1 MPLYSATTRQA
12 RENLE
17 GNKFSRWHRK
27 DAVPEEADGK
37 LAFQRLRKP
46 LFTPSILPGFKMR
59 REDKLFAIG
68 SCFARGV
75 EAALLGRKMQVLSA
89 APEFASFQPSAKGL
103 AGLGCTN
110 KYNTYSIYN
119 ELRWA
124 LDPEARFP
132 RDSIV
137 DVGSGL
143 YYDPHTNPDLPLA
156 DLNET
161 LRRRSII
168 QLVSSRIAQCRVV
181 IITLG
186 LVEVWRD
193 KIANTFI
200 NTAPIHEALSS
211 HADRYEFQISD
222 FGQNL
227 TNLEQVHAL
236 LSQFGH
242 PDFHVVVTVSP
253 VPLMATFS
261 TQDVVIA
268 NTYSKSMLRAVAQEW
283 AAAHENV
290 HYFPS
295 YEIVLNSERTVIW
308 EEDLRHVRGPVVHH
322 IIGIFL
328 EHYLE

>member
-1 MPLYSATTRQA
+1 
-12 RENLE
+12 
-17 GNKFSRWHRK
+17 
-27 DAVPEEADGK
+27 
-37 LAFQRLRKP
+37 
-46 LFTPSILPGFKMR
+46 
-59 REDKLFAIG
+59 
-68 SCFARGV
+68 
-75 EAALLGRKMQVLSA
+75 
-89 APEFASFQPSAKGL
+89 
-103 AGLGCTN
+103 
-110 KYNTYSIYN
+110 
-119 ELRWA
+119 
-124 LDPEARFP
+124 
-132 RDSIV
+132 
-137 DVGSGL
+137 
-143 YYDPHTNPDLPLA
+143 
-156 DLNET
+156 
-161 LRRRSII
+161 
-168 QLVSSRIAQCRVV
+168 VV

-200 NTAPIHEALSS
+200 NTTPIPDALCS

-268 NTYSKSMLRAVAQEW
+268 NTHSKSMLRAVAQEW

-308 EEDLRHVRGPVVHH
+308 EEDLRHVRGPVVQH
-322 IIGIFL
+322 IMGIFL

>member
-1 MPLYSATTRQA
+1 MSRQSLNSTPIQMPLYSATTRQA
-12 RENLE
+12 RENFE

-46 LFTPSILPGFKMR
+46 LFTPSIRPGFKMR

-68 SCFARGV
+68 SCFAPWRRGSV
-75 EAALLGRKMQVLSA
+75 ARTKNGGIASA
-89 APEFASFQPSAKGL
+89 APELASFRPSAKGL
-103 AGLGCTN
+103 TGLGCTN

-124 LDPEARFP
+124 LDSEARFP

-137 DVGSGL
+137 DVGTGL

-186 LVEVWRD
+186 LAEVWRD
-193 KIANTFI
+193 KIADTFI
-200 NTAPIHEALSS
+200 NTTPIPEALRN
-211 HADRYEFQISD
+211 HADRYEFQVSD

-242 PDFHVVVTVSP
+242 PDFHIVVTRV
-253 VPLMATFS
+253 A
-261 TQDVVIA
+261 
-268 NTYSKSMLRAVAQEW
+268 RAADGDIFYPGRGDRQHLFQIS
-283 AAAHENV
+283 AARSRAGV
-290 HYFPS
+290 GCG
-295 YEIVLNSERTVIW
+295 T
-308 EEDLRHVRGPVVHH
+308 
-322 IIGIFL
+322 
-328 EHYLE
+328 

>member
-37 LAFQRLRKP
+37 LAFQRLRKA
-46 LFTPSILPGFKMR
+46 LFTPSILPGFKIR

-75 EAALLGRKMQVLSA
+75 EGALLGRKMEVLSA
-89 APEFASFQPSAKGL
+89 APELTSFQPSAKGL

-137 DVGSGL
+137 DVGPGL
-143 YYDPHTNPDLPLA
+143 YYDPHTNPDLPLV

-168 QLVSSRIAQCRVV
+168 QLVNSRIAQCRVV

-200 NTAPIHEALSS
+200 NTTPIPKALSS

-242 PDFHVVVTVSP
+242 PDFHIVVTVSP

-283 AAAHENV
+283 AAAHENG
-290 HYFPS
+290 FNP
-295 YEIVLNSERTVIW
+295 
-308 EEDLRHVRGPVVHH
+308 VRG
-322 IIGIFL
+322 GFASRRT
-328 EHYLE
+328 